1 MNILPIGMDGL
12 EPINPKKK
20 KSYSHRSKKPFSK
33 IRNWT
38 PLKMMLTVLGNLLR
52 EFVD

>member
-20 KSYSHRSKKPFSK
+20 KKIHIHTDPKKHFEKP
-33 IRNWT
+33 
-38 PLKMMLTVLGNLLR
+38 
-52 EFVD
+52 